1 MTRTM
6 LSGLAVAAVL
16 STAAAHL
23 ASGQQPR
30 HTAGTLAAMPDGSV
44 RYVRSEKDPQA
55 RKALKPSGRSRSME
69 FNYGKMILPD
79 KMDKKRRPSGRAV
92 GPSH

>member
-1 MTRTM
+1 VTRTM
-6 LSGLAVAAVL
+6 LSGLAVAAML

-30 HTAGTLAAMPDGSV
+30 HTAGTQAAMPDGSV

-55 RKALKPSGRSRSME
+55 RKALKPRGRSRSIG
-69 FNYGKMILPD
+69 FNYGKMIWDD
-79 KMDKKRRPSGRAV
+79 KKDKKRRPSGRAV
-92 GPSH
+92 APSH